1 MDNTTPTEARKLAS
15 QTVNYWKILLIFLS
29 RWYWVAGTVII
40 SFVMAWLYVRS
51 ITPIYITSAS
61 LKLDSNQQEQMAS
74 LPGSPL
80 NYRAFNQ
87 VQDQIQTE
95 GIIMRSEDVILNA
108 LKNLD
113 YKISYYLEGRVR
125 FTELYPKQP
134 FQVDILTQDSVNFSR
149 ATYNVKPIDNQ
160 TFELSSSD
168 DNNKNLKKYRYGQ
181 PISMGNM
188 VFTIKTEIP
197 STGKYSFKFNGIRDL
212 YGRAAGGLNVF
223 EQEKNTNIMGVTH
236 TDSNPVFS
244 ANVLNEIIKQYVKND
259 ATLKKRSA
267 KQTIDYLDSQI
278 AFLDAQ
284 VSKSGNKL
292 SSFQSS
298 NKLIDPSSE
307 RQQGNSKLSNLENQ
321 IAELQLQELAIRQLE
336 TQVKNNKDRI
346 QQLNLNLEG
355 TNNTLLT
362 GLITQLNGLIINREN
377 KLQSFNADAQPILD
391 INKQINEVK
400 QAIVTNIRLLH
411 ERNQKTISYING
423 QIGQANQKLGSIPAK
438 QNDFAKLQ
446 SNFDIN
452 QRMFSMLF
460 ERKLS
465 AQISSAAV
473 ISGATIISVAQPSF
487 FPISPVPKKIYSSYL
502 FMGLFSGIGLILLVR
517 ILNPY
522 LYDIETI
529 EGLTTTP
536 IIGVIL
542 KYPKKISPG
551 ESVLSIERPKSI
563 FAESVRSVRTN
574 LSFMASDQDTKVICI
589 TSEVSGE
596 GKSFVSLNL
605 AGTLSIIDKK
615 VILIAADLRKS
626 KLHHAFGSDNRI
638 GLSNYLSK
646 QAALTDI
653 IFTDEKH
660 NIDYITSGPVPPN
673 PSELLHHK
681 SMGIL
686 IEKLRES
693 YEYII
698 IDTAPVGLVSDSIP
712 LIRKA
717 DINLFIIRSGISK
730 FRAATIPDRLSKEYE
745 LNNIAIILNS
755 FGDEKLHG
763 NIYTTNYAHGNTGTY
778 YYSNY
783 TGYGKSGYYDE
794 EKNWWEFWKKGS

>member
-1 MDNTTPTEARKLAS
+1 MDQTTPIENRKLAS
-15 QTVNYWKILLIFLS
+15 QTINYWKILLIFLS
-29 RWYWVAGTVII
+29 RWYWVAGTVLI
-40 SFVMAWLYVRS
+40 SFVLAWLYVRS

-61 LKLDSNQQEQMAS
+61 LKLDGGQQQQMAS
-74 LPGSPL
+74 LPGTPA
-80 NYRAFNQ
+80 NYNPFNQ
-87 VQDQIQTE
+87 NQIQTE
-95 GIIMRSEDVILNA
+95 GIIMRSEDVIVNA
-108 LKNLD
+108 LKNLN
-113 YKISYYLEGRVR
+113 YKISYYSEGRVR
-125 FTELYPKQP
+125 VTELYPKQP
-134 FQVDILTQDSVNFSR
+134 FQVDILAQDSVNFSR
-149 ATYNVKPIDNQ
+149 ATYSVKPIDQ
-160 TFELSSSD
+160 QIFELSSSD
-168 DNNKNLKKYRYGQ
+168 DNNKSVKKYRYGQ
-181 PISMGNM
+181 AINAGNM
-188 VFTIKTEIP
+188 VFAVKTEIP
-197 STGKYSFKFNGIRDL
+197 AKGNYSFKFNGIRDL

-244 ANVLNEIIKQYVKND
+244 ADVLNEIIKQYVKND

-278 AFLDAQ
+278 EFLDAQ
-284 VSKSGNKL
+284 VHKAGNKL
-292 SSFQSS
+292 STFQSD
-298 NKLIDPSSE
+298 NKLIDPNTDKQLGS
-307 RQQGNSKLSNLENQ
+307 SKLSNLQNQ
-321 IAELQLQELAIRQLE
+321 IAELQLQELGIQQLE
-336 TQVKNNKDRI
+336 NQVKNNKERI
-346 QQLNLNLEG
+346 QLNLNLEG
-355 TNNTLLT
+355 TNSTLLT
-362 GLITQLNGLIINREN
+362 GLITQFNSLIITREN
-377 KLQSFNADAQPILD
+377 KLQNFNADAQPIKD
-391 INKQINEVK
+391 INRQINEVK

-411 ERNQKTISYING
+411 ERNQKTISYVKG
-423 QIGQANQKLGSIPAK
+423 QIGQANQALGSIPAK
-438 QNDFAKLQ
+438 QNDFTKLQ

-473 ISGATIISVAQPSF
+473 ISGATIISLAQPSF

-502 FMGLFSGIGLILLVR
+502 FMGLFTGLGLILLVR

-542 KYPKKISPG
+542 KYPKKVQPG

-574 LSFMASDQDTKVICI
+574 LSFMASDQDTKVICV

-638 GLSNYLSK
+638 GLSNYLSR
-646 QAALTDI
+646 QANLSDI
-653 IFTDEKH
+653 IFTDQRH

-681 SMGIL
+681 SMATL

-698 IDTAPVGLVSDSIP
+698 IDTAPVGLVSDSVP

-717 DINLFIIRSGISK
+717 DINLFIIRSGVSK
-730 FRAATIPDRLSKEYE
+730 FRAATIPDRLSKEYG

-755 FGDEKLHG
+755 FGDEKLHA
-763 NIYTTNYAHGNTGTY
+763 NIYTTNYAHSNTGTY

-783 TGYGKSGYYDE
+783 TGYGNNGYYDD
-794 EKNWWEFWKKGS
+794 EKRWWEFWKKKG

>member
-1 MDNTTPTEARKLAS
+1 MNQATPTENRKLAS
-15 QTVNYWKILLIFLS
+15 QTINYWKIVLIFLS
-29 RWYWVAGTVII
+29 RWYWVAGTVLI
-40 SFVMAWLYVRS
+40 SFVLAWLYVRS
-51 ITPIYITSAS
+51 ITPIYITSAA
-61 LKLDSNQQEQMAS
+61 LKLDDDQQQQISS
-74 LPGSPL
+74 LPGSPV
-80 NYRAFNQ
+80 NYNPFNQ
-87 VQDQIQTE
+87 NKIQTE

-113 YKISYYLEGRVR
+113 YKISYFLEGRIR
-125 FTELYPKQP
+125 ETELYPKQP
-134 FQVDILTQDSVNFSR
+134 FQIDILSQDSVNFSR
-149 ATYNVKPIDNQ
+149 ATYFVKPVNHS

-168 DNNKNLKKYRYGQ
+168 DNKKSVTKYLYGQ
-181 PISMGNM
+181 AINAGNM
-188 VFTIKTEIP
+188 IFTIKTEIP
-197 STGKYSFKFNGIRDL
+197 ANAKYSFKFNGVRDL

-244 ANVLNEIIKQYVKND
+244 ANILNEIIKQYVKND

-278 AFLDAQ
+278 EFLDAQ
-284 VSKSGNKL
+284 VHQAGNKL
-292 SSFQSS
+292 SSFQSD
-298 NKLIDPSSE
+298 NKLIDPNTDKQLGSA
-307 RQQGNSKLSNLENQ
+307 KLSNLQNQ
-321 IAELQLQELAIRQLE
+321 VAELQLQELGIQQLE
-336 TQVKNNKDRI
+336 NQVKNNRDRI
-346 QQLNLNLEG
+346 QLNLNLEG

-377 KLQSFNADAQPILD
+377 KLQNFNADAQPVQD
-391 INKQINEVK
+391 INRQISEVK
-400 QAIVTNIRLLH
+400 QAIATNIRLLH
-411 ERNQKTISYING
+411 ERNQKTINYLKG
-423 QIGQANQKLGSIPAK
+423 QIGQASNALTSIPAK

-465 AQISSAAV
+465 AQISAAAV
-473 ISGATIISVAQPSF
+473 VSGATIISVAQPSF

-502 FMGLFSGIGLILLVR
+502 FMGLFTGLGLILLVR

-536 IIGVIL
+536 IIGIIL
-542 KYPKKISPG
+542 KYPKKVQPG

-626 KLHHAFGSDNRI
+626 KLHHAFGSDNHI
-638 GLSNYLSK
+638 GLSNYLSR
-646 QAALTDI
+646 QADLSDI
-653 IFTDEKH
+653 IFKDERH

-681 SMGIL
+681 SMTTL
-686 IEKLRES
+686 IATLRES

-717 DINLFIIRSGISK
+717 DINLFIIRSGVSK
-730 FRAATIPDRLSKEYE
+730 FRAATIPDRLSKEYG
-745 LNNIAIILNS
+745 LSNIAIILNS
-755 FGDEKLHG
+755 FGDEKLHA
-763 NIYTTNYAHGNTGTY
+763 NIYTTNYAHSNSGTY

-783 TGYGKSGYYDE
+783 TGYGKSGYYNDE
-794 EKNWWEFWKKGS
+794 KKWWEFWKKKE

>member
-1 MDNTTPTEARKLAS
+1 MDNIISTENRKLAS
-15 QTVNYWKILLIFLS
+15 QSINYWKIALIFLS
-29 RWYWVAGTVII
+29 RWYWVAGTVLI

-61 LKLDSNQQEQMAS
+61 LKLDGDQQQQMAA
-74 LPGSPL
+74 LPGSPV
-80 NYRAFNQ
+80 NYRPFSQN
-87 VQDQIQTE
+87 QIQTE
-95 GIIMRSEDVILNA
+95 GIIMRSEEVILNA

-113 YKISYYLEGRVR
+113 YKISYYSEGRVR
-125 FTELYPKQP
+125 VTELYPKQP
-134 FQVDILTQDSVNFSR
+134 FQIDILTQDSVNFSR
-149 ATYNVKPIDNQ
+149 ATYAVRPLDNQ
-160 TFELSSSD
+160 NFELSSSED
-168 DNNKNLKKYRYGQ
+168 SNKSVKKYRYGQ
-181 PISMGNM
+181 AISIGNM
-188 VFTIKTEIP
+188 VFAIKTEIP
-197 STGKYSFKFNGIRDL
+197 QNGTYSFKFNSPRDL
-212 YGRAAGGLNVF
+212 YGRAVGGLNVF

-244 ANVLNEIIKQYVKND
+244 ASVLNEIIKQYVKND
-259 ATLKKRSA
+259 AKLKKRSA

-284 VSKSGNKL
+284 VSNSGSKL
-292 SSFQSS
+292 STFQSD
-298 NKLIDPSSE
+298 NKFIDPNSN
-307 RQQGNSKLSNLENQ
+307 RQLENSKLGGLQNQ
-321 IAELQLQELAIRQLE
+321 VADLQLQELAIQELE
-336 TQVKNNKDRI
+336 NQVKSNKDRI
-346 QQLNLNLEG
+346 QLNLNLEG
-355 TNNTLLT
+355 TNNTLLS
-362 GLITQLNGLIINREN
+362 GLITQFNTLIFSRES
-377 KLQSFNADAQPILD
+377 KLQSFNSDAQPILD
-391 INKQINEVK
+391 INRQINEVK
-400 QAIVTNIRLLH
+400 QAIVTNIHLLH
-411 ERNQKTISYING
+411 QRNQKTISYVNG
-423 QIGQANQKLGSIPAK
+423 QIAQANQSLGTIPAK

-473 ISGATIISVAQPSF
+473 ISGATIISEAQPSF

-502 FMGLFSGIGLILLVR
+502 FIGLFSGLGLILLVR

-529 EGLTTTP
+529 EGLTATP

-542 KYPKKISPG
+542 RYPKKVELG

-626 KLHHAFGSDNRI
+626 RLHNAFGSDNRI
-638 GLSNYLSK
+638 GLSSYLSNQK
-646 QAALTDI
+646 DLVDI

-681 SMGIL
+681 AMGAL

-698 IDTAPVGLVSDSIP
+698 IDTAPVGLVSDSVP

-717 DINLFIIRSGISK
+717 DINLFIIRSGVSK
-730 FRAATIPDRLSKEYE
+730 FRAATIPDRLSKEYG

-755 FGDEKLHG
+755 FGDEKLHA
-763 NIYTTNYAHGNTGTY
+763 NIYTTNYAHSNTGTY

-783 TGYGKSGYYDE
+783 TGYGKSGYYDD
-794 EKNWWEFWKKGS
+794 EKSWWEFWKRK

>member
-1 MDNTTPTEARKLAS
+1 MDQTIPTENRKLAS
-15 QTVNYWKILLIFLS
+15 QTINYWKIVLIFLS
-29 RWYWVAGTVII
+29 RWYWVAGTVLI
-40 SFVMAWLYVRS
+40 SFVLAWLYVRS

-61 LKLDSNQQEQMAS
+61 LKLDADQQQQMAS
-74 LPGSPL
+74 LPGSPV
-80 NYRAFNQ
+80 NYRPFNQ
-87 VQDQIQTE
+87 NQIQTE
-95 GIIMRSEDVILNA
+95 GIIMRSEEVILNA

-125 FTELYPKQP
+125 VTELYPKQP
-134 FQVDILTQDSVNFSR
+134 FQIDILTQDSVNFSR
-149 ATYNVKPIDNQ
+149 AIYSVKPVDRQ
-160 TFELSSSD
+160 SFELSSSD
-168 DNNKNLKKYRYGQ
+168 DNNKMIKKYRYGQ
-181 PISMGNM
+181 AINAGNM
-188 VFTIKTEIP
+188 VFTVKTEIP
-197 STGKYSFKFNGIRDL
+197 ANGKYSFKFNGIRDL

-244 ANVLNEIIKQYVKND
+244 ADVLNEIIKQYVKND

-284 VSKSGNKL
+284 VYKAGNKL
-292 SSFQSS
+292 SSFQSD
-298 NKLIDPSSE
+298 NKLIDPNTDKQLGS
-307 RQQGNSKLSNLENQ
+307 SKLSNLQNQ
-321 IAELQLQELAIRQLE
+321 VAELQLQELGIQQLE

-346 QQLNLNLEG
+346 QLNLNLEG
-355 TNNTLLT
+355 TNSTLLA

-377 KLQSFNADAQPILD
+377 KLQNFNADAQPIQD
-391 INKQINEVK
+391 INRQINEVK

-411 ERNQKTISYING
+411 ERNQKTINYLKG
-423 QIGQANQKLGSIPAK
+423 QIGQANNTLSSIPAK
-438 QNDFAKLQ
+438 QNDFTKLQ

-473 ISGATIISVAQPSF
+473 ISGATIISIAQPSF

-502 FMGLFSGIGLILLVR
+502 FMGLFSGLGLILLVR

-542 KYPKKISPG
+542 KYPKKVQPG

-574 LSFMASDQDTKVICI
+574 LSFMASDQNTKVICI

-626 KLHHAFGSDNRI
+626 KLHYAFGSDNHI
-638 GLSNYLSK
+638 GLSSYLSN
-646 QAALTDI
+646 QADLGDI
-653 IFTDEKH
+653 IFTDERH

-681 SMGIL
+681 SMGTL

-698 IDTAPVGLVSDSIP
+698 IDTAPVGLVSDSVP

-717 DINLFIIRSGISK
+717 DINLFIIRSGVSK
-730 FRAATIPDRLSKEYE
+730 FRAATIPDRLSKEYG

-755 FGDEKLHG
+755 FGDEKLHA
-763 NIYTTNYAHGNTGTY
+763 NIYTTNYAHSNTGTY

-783 TGYGKSGYYDE
+783 TGYGKSGYYDD
-794 EKNWWEFWKKGS
+794 EKHWWEFWKKKG

>member
-1 MDNTTPTEARKLAS
+1 MDNTASTENRKLAS
-15 QTVNYWKILLIFLS
+15 QSINYWKIALIFLS
-29 RWYWVAGTVII
+29 RWYWVAATVLI

-61 LKLDSNQQEQMAS
+61 LKLDSDQQQQFNS
-74 LPGSPL
+74 LPGSPV
-80 NYRAFNQ
+80 NYRPFNQ
-87 VQDQIQTE
+87 NQIQTE

-125 FTELYPKQP
+125 VTELYPKQP
-134 FQVDILTQDSVNFSR
+134 FQIDILTQDSVNFSR
-149 ATYNVKPIDNQ
+149 ATYSVKPIDNR

-168 DNNKNLKKYRYGQ
+168 DSKSTKKYQYGQ
-181 PISMGNM
+181 AISAGNM
-188 VFTIKTEIP
+188 VFTVKTEIP
-197 STGKYSFKFNGIRDL
+197 ATGNYSFKFNGIRDL

-244 ANVLNEIIKQYVKND
+244 ANILNEIIKQYVKND
-259 ATLKKRSA
+259 AQLKKRSA

-278 AFLDAQ
+278 AFLDEQ
-284 VSKSGNKL
+284 VNKSGNKL

-298 NKLIDPSSE
+298 NKLIDPTTD
-307 RQQGNSKLSNLENQ
+307 RQLGNSRLGNLQNQ
-321 IAELQLQELAIRQLE
+321 IAELQLQELAIQQLE
-336 TQVKNNKDRI
+336 NQVKNNKEKI
-346 QQLNLNLEG
+346 QLNLNLEG
-355 TNNTLLT
+355 TNSTLLA
-362 GLITQLNGLIINREN
+362 GLITQLNGLIITREN
-377 KLQSFNADAQPILD
+377 KLQNFNADAQPIQE

-411 ERNQKTISYING
+411 ERNQKTIDYING
-423 QIGQANQKLGSIPAK
+423 QIGQANQALGNIPAK

-473 ISGATIISVAQPSF
+473 ISGANIISVAQPSF
-487 FPISPVPKKIYSSYL
+487 SPISPVPNKIYSSYL
-502 FMGLFSGIGLILLVR
+502 FMGLFSGLGLILLVR

-529 EGLTTTP
+529 EGLTATP

-542 KYPKKISPG
+542 KYPKKVELG

-574 LSFMASDQDTKVICI
+574 LSFMASDKDTKVICI

-605 AGTLSIIDKK
+605 AGTLSIIEKK

-626 KLHHAFGSDNRI
+626 KLHHAFGSENRI
-638 GLSNYLSK
+638 GLSNYLSN
-646 QAALTDI
+646 QAALSDI
-653 IFTDEKH
+653 IFTDERH
-660 NIDYITSGPVPPN
+660 HIDYITSGPVPPN
-673 PSELLHHK
+673 PSELLHNK
-681 SMGIL
+681 AMATL

-698 IDTAPVGLVSDSIP
+698 IDTAPVGLVSDSVP
-712 LIRKA
+712 LIRNA
-717 DINLFIIRSGISK
+717 DINLFIIRSGVSK
-730 FRAATIPDRLSKEYE
+730 FRAATIPDRLSKEYG

-755 FGDEKLHG
+755 FGDEKLHA
-763 NIYTTNYAHGNTGTY
+763 NIYTTNYAHSNTGTY

-783 TGYGKSGYYDE
+783 TGYGKSGYYDD
-794 EKNWWEFWKKGS
+794 EKNWWEFWKKKG

>member
-1 MDNTTPTEARKLAS
+1 MDNTTSIEKNKLAS
-15 QTVNYWKILLIFLS
+15 QNINYWKIALIFLS
-29 RWYWVAGTVII
+29 RWYWVAGTVLI
-40 SFVMAWLYVRS
+40 SFILAWLYVRS

-61 LKLDSNQQEQMAS
+61 LKLDGDHQQQMAS
-74 LPGSPL
+74 LPGSPV
-80 NYRAFNQ
+80 NYRPFNQ
-87 VQDQIQTE
+87 NQIQTE

-125 FTELYPKQP
+125 VTELYPKQP

-149 ATYNVKPIDNQ
+149 ATYSVKPIDNK

-168 DNNKNLKKYRYGQ
+168 DNNKIFKKYRYGQ
-181 PISMGNM
+181 AINAGNM
-188 VFTIKTEIP
+188 VFTVKTEVP
-197 STGKYSFKFNGIRDL
+197 AAGNYSFRFNGLRDL
-212 YGRAAGGLNVF
+212 YGRAAGGLNIF
-223 EQEKNTNIMGVTH
+223 EQEKNTFIMGVTH

-259 ATLKKRSA
+259 AQLKKRSA
-267 KQTIDYLDSQI
+267 RQTIDYLDSQI
-278 AFLDAQ
+278 AFLDDQ
-284 VSKSGNKL
+284 VNKSGNKL

-298 NKLIDPSSE
+298 NKLIDPNSD
-307 RQQGNSKLSNLENQ
+307 RQIGSSKLSNLQNQ
-321 IAELQLQELAIRQLE
+321 IAELQLQELGIQQLE
-336 TQVKNNKDRI
+336 IQVKNNKDRI
-346 QQLNLNLEG
+346 QLNLNLEG
-355 TNNTLLT
+355 TNSTLLT
-362 GLITQLNGLIINREN
+362 GLITQLNDLILTREN
-377 KLQSFNADAQPILD
+377 KLQNFNADAPPIQD
-391 INKQINEVK
+391 INRQINEVK

-411 ERNQKTISYING
+411 ERNQKTINYING
-423 QIGQANQKLGSIPAK
+423 QIGQTNHELGSIPAK

-473 ISGATIISVAQPSF
+473 IAGATIISGAQPSF
-487 FPISPVPKKIYSSYL
+487 YPISPVPKKIYSSYL
-502 FMGLFSGIGLILLVR
+502 FMGLFSGLGLILLVR

-529 EGLTTTP
+529 EGLTATP

-542 KYPKKISPG
+542 KYPKKVKLG
-551 ESVLSIERPKSI
+551 ETILSIERPKSI

-574 LSFMASDQDTKVICI
+574 LSFMASDRDTKVICI

-596 GKSFVSLNL
+596 GKSFVSINL
-605 AGTLSIIDKK
+605 AGTLSIIEKK
-615 VILIAADLRKS
+615 VIIIAADLRKS
-626 KLHHAFGSDNRI
+626 KLHYAFGSDNQI

-646 QAALTDI
+646 QASLSEI
-653 IFTDEKH
+653 IFTDERH
-660 NIDYITSGPVPPN
+660 HIDYITSGPVPPN

-681 SMGIL
+681 AMETL
-686 IEKLRES
+686 IENLRET

-717 DINLFIIRSGISK
+717 DVNLFIIRSGVSK
-730 FRAATIPDRLSKEYE
+730 FRAATIPDRLSKEYG

-755 FGDEKLHG
+755 FGDEKLHA
-763 NIYTTNYAHGNTGTY
+763 NIYTTNYAHSNTGTY

-783 TGYGKSGYYDE
+783 TGYGKSGYYDD
-794 EKNWWEFWKKGS
+794 EKSWWEFWKKKG